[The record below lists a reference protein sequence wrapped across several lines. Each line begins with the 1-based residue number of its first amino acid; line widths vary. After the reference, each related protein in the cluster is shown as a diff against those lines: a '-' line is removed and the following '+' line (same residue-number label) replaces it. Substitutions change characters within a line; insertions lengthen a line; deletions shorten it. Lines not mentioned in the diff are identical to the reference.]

1 MKLKNLM
8 YSGLILVAL
17 ALFGCGGG
25 GGGSNDSVAT
35 TKLSGVASVAPINV
49 GTVEVFKIA
58 NGVKVTPAI
67 ASGKTDA
74 NGSYSL
80 SWPSYSGPVL
90 VEVSGGSYTDPAT
103 GNTSLLAAPLRAVV
117 PNASGT
123 VTAAVTPF
131 TELAVQLAGANL
143 TTAAIKNEDV
153 AIMFNIGDYNIKDII
168 KTQPL
173 APTANALAAA
183 TPAQRSY
190 TLALAAFSQIVKD
203 RSDTVANTITYLKSN
218 TATAAATLQNAA
230 ATFFTRANSNNTT
243 GVIVKKLFTTGSLPD
258 SRKILG
264 IQAEINLP
272 NGVSVK
278 NDINGVLSGYLQ
290 PSGSATASSII
301 SANLNGS
308 KLIIIFADI
317 TGIAVGEFATLYC
330 DVSSTAPVPL
340 GVFSI
345 NPGFKIEGEFDSS
358 IGSVVQLSAA
368 PYNLSI
374 TIQ

>member
-143 TTAAIKNEDV
+143 TTAAIIKANGDV
-153 AIMFNIGDYNIKDII
+153 ASMVNVDDII

-190 TLALAAFSQIVKD
+190 TLALAAFSQLMKD
-203 RSDTVANTITYLKSN
+203 NASTIAATVTNLKSN
-218 TATAAATLQNAA
+218 TAAAPALLQNAA
-230 ATFFTRANSNNTT
+230 ATFFSTANGNNKS
-243 GVIVKKLFTTGSLPD
+243 GVIVKRLNTAGVLPSGSTI
-258 SRKILG
+258 RG
-264 IQAEINLP
+264 IEVTINLP
-272 NGVSVK
+272 SGVSVK
-278 NDINGVLSGYLQ
+278 SDNNGLLASYLQ
-290 PSGSATASSII
+290 TSGSATASSII
-301 SANLNGS
+301 SGNLNGS
-308 KLIIIFADI
+308 DLKIIFADI
-317 TGIAVGEFATLYC
+317 AGIAVGEFATLYC
-330 DVSSTAPVPL
+330 DVASTAPASL
-340 GVFSI
+340 GTFTITGV
-345 NPGFKIEGEFDSS
+345 KISDVVSGNTVDL
-358 IGSVVQLSAA
+358 SV
-368 PYNLSI
+368 NLSLD
-374 TIQ
+374 IQ

>member
-1 MKLKNLM
+1 MKLKNLII
-8 YSGLILVAL
+8 YSGLILVVL

-25 GGGSNDSVAT
+25 GGSDAPSGT
-35 TKLSGVASVAPINV
+35 TKISGVASVAPING
-49 GTVEVFKIA
+49 GTVEVFKIV
-58 NGVKVTPAI
+58 NGVKVTPSI

-74 NGSYSL
+74 NGSYTL
-80 SWPSYSGPVL
+80 SWQSYSGPVL
-90 VEVSGGSYTDPAT
+90 VEVSGGSYIDPAS
-103 GNTSLLAAPLRAVV
+103 GNTSATIPLVAPLRAVV

-123 VTAAVTPF
+123 VSAAVTPF
-131 TELAVQLAGANL
+131 TELAVQLSGANL
-143 TTAAIKNEDV
+143 STAAIKNEDV
-153 AIMFNIGDYNIKDII
+153 AIMFNVDDII

-173 APTANALAAA
+173 APTANALTAA

-190 TLALAAFSQIVKD
+190 TLALTAFSQIVKD
-203 RSDTVANTITYLKSN
+203 RSDTVANTITSLKSN

-243 GVIVKKLFTTGSLPD
+243 GVIVKKLFTTGSLQD

-368 PYNLSI
+368 PYDLSL
-374 TIQ
+374 TIP

>member
-190 TLALAAFSQIVKD
+190 TLALAAFSQLMKD
-203 RSDTVANTITYLKSN
+203 NASTIAATVTNLKSN
-218 TATAAATLQNAA
+218 TAAAPAVLQNAA
-230 ATFFTRANSNNTT
+230 ATFFSTANGNNKS
-243 GVIVKKLFTTGSLPD
+243 GVIVKRLNTAGVLPSGSTI
-258 SRKILG
+258 RG
-264 IQAEINLP
+264 IEVTINLP
-272 NGVSVK
+272 SGVSVK
-278 NDINGVLSGYLQ
+278 SDNNGLLASYLQ
-290 PSGSATASSII
+290 TSGSATASSII
-301 SANLNGS
+301 SGNLNGS
-308 KLIIIFADI
+308 DLKIIFADI
-317 TGIAVGEFATLYC
+317 AGIAVGEFATLYC
-330 DVSSTAPVPL
+330 DVASTAPASL
-340 GVFSI
+340 GTFTITGV
-345 NPGFKIEGEFDSS
+345 KISDVVSGNTVDL
-358 IGSVVQLSAA
+358 SV
-368 PYNLSI
+368 NLSLD
-374 TIQ
+374 IQ

>member
-49 GTVEVFKIA
+49 GTVEVFKIE

-67 ASGKTDA
+67 ASDTTGADGA
-74 NGSYSL
+74 YSL

-90 VEVSGGSYTDPAT
+90 VEVSGGSYTDPTT

-143 TTAAIKNEDV
+143 TTAAIIKANGDV
-153 AIMFNIGDYNIKDII
+153 ASMFNVDDII

-173 APTANALAAA
+173 APTANALATA
-183 TPAQRSY
+183 TPAQRRY